1 MPRGVP
7 PPPLPRRTSKVESAG
22 HDLVT
27 KVMTADSQSWE
38 VKEAVVPTQCEP
50 KRHGSAVPLPFWLLK
65 QRDLLFREATSFTND
80 TVLFERRASPSSI
93 RDERLRLFSSSDS
106 QTHSSDSVPT
116 PRTVRSNSPR
126 KAAPTPPKRHSV
138 APTLDNERVS
148 QRPTRGDM
156 SIFLSKARAS
166 ANHTRR
172 SLDSP
177 GGKTPESRESSK
189 LVLEEAISQRDLADQ
204 CVKSLTAEVIRLAGM
219 MHTRT
224 ETPSTSPRETAHRN
238 DVSLPVGARVGR
250 NMVEGSILSS
260 RLLQKL
266 IRLRIRARVR
276 SVMQTW
282 KSSVRWSQRS
292 CWIGENLRKRHQVQ
306 FSRAVLNV
314 WCQHVKQ
321 EVVVE
326 QASDSRTEKQ
336 VDAAFVMWRRS
347 KDRESAGN
355 IVPLNQPLGF
365 KDSNDLD
372 VFREKER
379 AREKEREQERRKS
392 YIKHVALKQMH
403 ARWRRRKMFA
413 SFNHFVKT
421 CQKSEEHARLCKIK
435 FLRIGTRYINNLLR
449 RSIRAMRA
457 QRLRALKRQR
467 AEEANYLRILQTLK
481 VVLLAWRAR
490 MKFSRD
496 FLLGEHHPMGGN
508 SDLISSVQKLT
519 RTLSN
524 LDCDKSVLSH
534 RLNLLEQELSQ
545 RVEERLPHTYAHI
558 EQSYSNALIA
568 YARQRILKMT
578 PDKSGNYIPSTLA
591 TRLPT
596 RGDVSQSIDQ
606 TPHPQRDGKQVNVLK
621 SPASLSD

>member
-1 MPRGVP
+1 
-7 PPPLPRRTSKVESAG
+7 
-22 HDLVT
+22 
-27 KVMTADSQSWE
+27 
-38 VKEAVVPTQCEP
+38 
-50 KRHGSAVPLPFWLLK
+50 
-65 QRDLLFREATSFTND
+65 
-80 TVLFERRASPSSI
+80 
-93 RDERLRLFSSSDS
+93 
-106 QTHSSDSVPT
+106 
-116 PRTVRSNSPR
+116 
-126 KAAPTPPKRHSV
+126 
-138 APTLDNERVS
+138 
-148 QRPTRGDM
+148 
-156 SIFLSKARAS
+156 
-166 ANHTRR
+166 
-172 SLDSP
+172 
-177 GGKTPESRESSK
+177 
-189 LVLEEAISQRDLADQ
+189 
-204 CVKSLTAEVIRLAGM
+204 
-219 MHTRT
+219 
-224 ETPSTSPRETAHRN
+224 
-238 DVSLPVGARVGR
+238 
-250 NMVEGSILSS
+250 
-260 RLLQKL
+260 
-266 IRLRIRARVR
+266 
-276 SVMQTW
+276 
-282 KSSVRWSQRS
+282 
-292 CWIGENLRKRHQVQ
+292 
-306 FSRAVLNV
+306 
-314 WCQHVKQ
+314 
-321 EVVVE
+321 VVVE